1 MGGIILFFFK
11 HSIFVHLNFEQDL
24 RTLARLKTNQLMCI
38 RDFINNN
45 ILIRV
50 FFIILTDYIQLFEK
64 NLRIDFNI
72 NLDSYINT
80 TKFSAKIV
88 FYKMFFII
96 QLYIDKNTTFS
107 KIKQRLHNYVHNN
120 CYRRFFDVLTT
131 FYEFM
136 I

>member
-1 MGGIILFFFK
+1 MIMGGIILFFFK

-64 NLRIDFNI
+64 NLRIYFNI
-72 NLDSYINT
+72 NLLYINT

-96 QLYIDKNTTFS
+96 QLYIDKNTTLT
-107 KIKQRLHNYVHNN
+107 IKQRLHMYIIIAIED
-120 CYRRFFDVLTT
+120 F
-131 FYEFM
+131 
-136 I
+136 